1 MKVIIPGPL
10 PLELCYHH
18 SENCLFQ
25 HCAAKPSP
33 FCHLDLLQHEHLE
46 DHQEQRQRL
55 GSLEQKTG
63 KEIDL
68 QFEQSHVIFSGER

>member
-1 MKVIIPGPL
+1 MKVISPGSFT
-10 PLELCYHH
+10 LEPRYHH
-18 SENCLFQ
+18 SENCLVQ

-46 DHQEQRQRL
+46 DHQEQRKRL

-68 QFEQSHVIFSGER
+68 RIVYNYK

>member
-1 MKVIIPGPL
+1 MSQDQVFECNSHQFSSL
-10 PLELCYHH
+10 HFVHYHPA
-18 SENCLFQ
+18 NLIQ

-68 QFEQSHVIFSGER
+68 QFDYNYK